1 MENIENMDYEILDVL
16 KKELETLKNKNTI
29 LYRKKKNLVRTN
41 LRLKKQLKNQI
52 VYITSLE
59 NTQTTPCK
67 FKPSLKTIPEDNC
80 EDIWDN
86 FEKEWDC
93 I

>member
-1 MENIENMDYEILDVL
+1 MDYEILDVL
-16 KKELETLKNKNTI
+16 KKEIDNLKTKNTI
-29 LYRKKKNLVRTN
+29 LYRKKKNLVRSN
-41 LRLKKQLKNQI
+41 LRLKNQLKNQI

-59 NTQTTPCK
+59 KKQTTRQ
-67 FKPSLKTIPEDNC
+67 FKPSLRTIPEDNC